1 MATSTFNKEIVI
13 ETKADRE
20 RLKAI
25 FESPLPKERIRT
37 LPAYSQAEK
46 EKNEKLFFQC
56 LSRLK
61 A

>member
-25 FESPLPKERIRT
+25 FESPLPNERIRT
-37 LPAYSQAEK
+37 LPAYTQEEK

>member
-37 LPAYSQAEK
+37 LPAYTQVEK